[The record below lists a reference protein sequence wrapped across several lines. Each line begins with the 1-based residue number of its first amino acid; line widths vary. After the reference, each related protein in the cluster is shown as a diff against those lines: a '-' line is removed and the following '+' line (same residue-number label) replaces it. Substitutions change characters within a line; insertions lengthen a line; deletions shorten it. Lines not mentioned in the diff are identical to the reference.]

1 MKIRSVTVGPFDE
14 NTYLVYDDA
23 SRAGVLV
30 DPGDEPERIIELVES
45 AGVEL
50 REIWLTHAHL
60 DHIGGI
66 AGVKRR
72 WDVPVYMHPLD
83 ERVFRNGER
92 SAAAYGIPF
101 EQPSYPE
108 RTLAEGD
115 TFTVGDATFTV
126 WHVPGHA
133 PGHVLF
139 VSSEVVL
146 GGDLLFAGS
155 IGRVDLPLSD
165 PRAMQRSLSRLDALA
180 DHVVVHPGHGPST
193 TIGREKQSNPF
204 LTGTARLISR

>member
-1 MKIRSVTVGPFDE
+1 VKIRSVTVGPFEE
-14 NTYLVYDDA
+14 NTYLVYDEATRDA
-23 SRAGVLV
+23 VLV
-30 DPGDEPERIIELVES
+30 DPGDEPHRIIKLVEDT
-45 AGVEL
+45 GVEP

-72 WDVPVYMHPLD
+72 WDVPVFMHPLD
-83 ERVFRNGER
+83 EIVFRNGER
-92 SAAAYGIPF
+92 AAANYGIPF
-101 EQPSYPE
+101 EQPELPE

-115 TFTVGDATFTV
+115 RLTVGNTTFTV

-133 PGHVLF
+133 PGHVIFLSDA
-139 VSSEVVL
+139 VML

-165 PRAMQRSLSRLDALA
+165 PGAMQRSLNRLDALG
-180 DHVVVHPGHGPST
+180 DHIVVHPGHGPAT

-204 LTGTARLISR
+204 LAGVARLISR

>member
-1 MKIRSVTVGPFDE
+1 VKIRSVTVGPFEE
-14 NTYLVYDDA
+14 NTYLVYDEATRDA
-23 SRAGVLV
+23 VLV
-30 DPGDEPERIIELVES
+30 DPGDEPERIIELAES
-45 AGVEL
+45 TGVAP

-72 WDVPVYMHPLD
+72 WDVPVFMHPLD
-83 ERVFRNGER
+83 EPVFLHGER

-115 TFTVGDATFTV
+115 ELSVGDATFTV

-139 VSSEVVL
+139 VSDRVVL

-165 PRAMQRSLSRLDALA
+165 PRAMQQSLDRLDVLA
-180 DHVVVHPGHGPST
+180 DDVVVHPGHGPST
-193 TIGREKQSNPF
+193 TMGREKQSNPF
-204 LTGTARLISR
+204 LMGAARLIVR

>member
-1 MKIRSVTVGPFDE
+1 VKIRSVTVGPFEE
-14 NTYLVYDDA
+14 NTYLVYDET
-23 SRAGVLV
+23 SRDGVLV
-30 DPGDEPERIIELVES
+30 DPGAEPQRIIELVNS
-45 AGVEL
+45 AGVKL

-66 AGVKRR
+66 AGVKRK

-83 ERVFRNGER
+83 ELIFRNGER
-92 SAAAYGIPF
+92 SAAGYGIPF
-101 EQPSYPE
+101 EHPAYPE

-115 TFTVGDATFTV
+115 TFAVGNATFTV

-133 PGHVLF
+133 PGHVVF
-139 VSSEVVL
+139 VSDRVML

-155 IGRVDLPLSD
+155 IGRVDLPLCD
-165 PRAMQRSLSRLDALA
+165 PMAMQRSLDRLDTLA
-180 DHVVVHPGHGPST
+180 DDVVVHPGHGPST

-204 LTGTARLISR
+204 LTGAARLISR